1 MPLFTR
7 TQKKAPARV
16 EASTTATV
24 STATLA
30 LLSASVGAGRE
41 RAMRIPTIS
50 RARDLLASVISST
63 PILHFSQEWN
73 GTELIER
80 PLPPEPWML
89 RPDRRTTLTHTLSWL
104 FDDMLFYGKAYL
116 HVDAR
121 YPSGYPSS
129 MSWMP
134 AELVNLVTPS
144 TEGNFPIG
152 GIDQITVNGQ
162 PYPIEDFVIFYSPN
176 APLLDAGARA
186 IQTAELLEKAAQRFA
201 SSPTA
206 FGWLKVE
213 SGEPL
218 SGDELSELAETWA
231 EMRAGDN
238 GTAVAALSSEVTW
251 NESQMDP
258 SRLQQL
264 DSRQHQALELA
275 RVANISPFLVGA
287 PGSSGMTYNNAQEM
301 VRQLRR
307 DALPIMSTI
316 EGTLSSDQV
325 LPQGQIVRFDRSI
338 FDETT
343 DSDPEINQARELAE
357 IIQKI
362 YLGVVNDVI
371 TRDEAR
377 RIINQAGGGLS

>member
-1 MPLFTR
+1 MALFR
-7 TQKKAPARV
+7 TSKKPTSRV

-50 RARDLLASVISST
+50 RARDLLASIISST
-63 PILHFSQEWN
+63 PILHYRQEWN
-73 GTELIER
+73 GTELVEI

-104 FDDMLFYGKAYL
+104 FDDLLFYGRGAL
-116 HVDAR
+116 HIDAR
-121 YPSGYPSS
+121 YPNGYPSS

-134 AELVNLVTPS
+134 WELVNLQTPAI
-144 TEGNFPIG
+144 EGNFPIG
-152 GIDQITVNGQ
+152 GIDQITVNGV
-162 PYPIEDFVIFYSPN
+162 PYPTEDFVLFYSPN

-186 IQTAELLEKAAQRFA
+186 ILTAELLEKAAQRFA

-206 FGWLKVE
+206 FGWLKVN

-218 SGDELSELAETWA
+218 SSEELTEIAESWL
-231 EMRAGDN
+231 EMRTGDD
-238 GTAVAALSSEVTW
+238 GRAVAALSSEIDW
-251 NESQMDP
+251 HESTMDA
-258 SRLQQL
+258 SKLQL
-264 DSRQHQALELA
+264 VEARQHQALELA

-287 PGSSGMTYNNAQEM
+287 PGSSAMTYNNAQEM

-307 DALPIMSTI
+307 DALPIMNVI

-325 LPQGQIVRFDRSI
+325 LPSGQIVRFDRTV

-343 DSDPEINQARELAE
+343 DEPIP
-357 IIQKI
+357 
-362 YLGVVNDVI
+362 GVP
-371 TRDEAR
+371 A
-377 RIINQAGGGLS
+377 